1 MANFSLC
8 EHLPNTFNTAR
19 IALGVMLLYK
29 FPAFNE
35 SVGYAAS
42 ANRRDESVVNERS
55 AVKKIFAV
63 IY

>member
-1 MANFSLC
+1 
-8 EHLPNTFNTAR
+8 
-19 IALGVMLLYK
+19 MLLYK